1 MHRVCAFTT
10 EYLDLIDCNYTTEL
24 YAAVRCTSM
33 CSHVP
38 AMYLCCCSLCC
49 DTAIVPAVVSSAGA
63 ACWWCCSSCA
73 G

>member
-33 CSHVP
+33 CLHVP
-38 AMYLCCCSLCC
+38 AIYFCCCSLCC
-49 DTAIVPAVVSSAGA
+49 DTAVAAAFVASAGA
-63 ACWWCCSSCA
+63 ACWCCSSCA